1 MKHEWDYSSAAQ
13 GGKTSVKIHNAP
25 GKYLKLTLKG
35 GNSQFSIGWGTDS
48 NTNQQTCQS
57 KVDTY

>member
-25 GKYLKLTLKG
+25 GKIL
-35 GNSQFSIGWGTDS
+35 I
-48 NTNQQTCQS
+48 
-57 KVDTY
+57 